1 MATENLNRRDVLAAL
16 GGGSIIT
23 LTNGA
28 EAVETGVQTRLVEA
42 SIEFDIPDGNYLAT
56 NIDGNPVYV
65 VDEERDTIAL
75 FPTRSE
81 GRDRIIS
88 KEAVVAGKSIGQSP
102 TTIGPRGEKSI
113 NTDTL
118 GYRRPTRSV
127 QTDSQ
132 ISIADP
138 KINVRNES
146 AIVTAGDEQFDLR
159 PGDSIEQVLE
169 EQEIT
174 VFERSKSEET
184 VSVAGVPDHRE
195 SHAIELTPKDVSA
208 TPTLQ
213 VKNWGKLSVVEITD

>member
-1 MATENLNRRDVLAAL
+1 MTTENLNRRDVLAAL

-42 SIEFDIPDGNYLAT
+42 SIEFDLPDGNYLAT
-56 NIDGNPVYV
+56 KIGGNPVYV
-65 VDEERDTIAL
+65 VDEERDAIAL

-81 GRDRIIS
+81 ERGRIIS
-88 KEAVVAGKSIGQSP
+88 KEAVVAGKSIRQPPSA
-102 TTIGPRGEKSI
+102 IGPRGEKSI
-113 NTDTL
+113 ITDTL

-127 QTDSQ
+127 QIDSP
-132 ISIADP
+132 ISMAEP
-138 KINVRNES
+138 KINVLNES
-146 AIVTAGDEQFDLR
+146 AIVTVGDEQFNLE

-169 EQEIT
+169 EQKIT

-195 SHAIELTPKDVSA
+195 TNAIELTPKDVSA

-213 VKNWGKLSVVEITD
+213 VKNWGKLSVVEITN